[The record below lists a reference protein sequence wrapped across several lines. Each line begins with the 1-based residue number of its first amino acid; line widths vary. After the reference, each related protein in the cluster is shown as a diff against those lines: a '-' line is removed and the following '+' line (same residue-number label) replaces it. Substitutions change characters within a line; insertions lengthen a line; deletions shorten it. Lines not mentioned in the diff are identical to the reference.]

1 MAPGGENNRGALAR
15 GASVLL
21 RSYRSHF
28 ERNFIYILLFKVTP
42 EPICFGF
49 GVCFILAA
57 WSERTLFVIFWILS
71 ILLSQFIALC
81 FEGKVF
87 SSNRSLLYPKGNFII
102 LRHLSNMT
110 FLAAILYK
118 LFGPLSDQI
127 QPPLRESELMD
138 ICSPYPDTLSA
149 YGVRTYPEIAEGIS
163 ILKAL
168 VSVCFDVRLLRQ
180 GYTGRTQRKKQCIC
194 TTWRPP
200 FCLPEAGCRRQ
211 GTGVFR

>member
-1 MAPGGENNRGALAR
+1 M
-15 GASVLL
+15 
-21 RSYRSHF
+21 
-28 ERNFIYILLFKVTP
+28 TP

-138 ICSPYPDTLSA
+138 ICSPYSDTLSA

-168 VSVCFDVRLLRQ
+168 FPFALTCDCCGRDIRGERNGKNNVSARRGDRHSVCRKRAAGGGKERAYFDDGRILQPVRR
-180 GYTGRTQRKKQCIC
+180 GKKRTMV
-194 TTWRPP
+194 RP
-200 FCLPEAGCRRQ
+200 
-211 GTGVFR
+211 